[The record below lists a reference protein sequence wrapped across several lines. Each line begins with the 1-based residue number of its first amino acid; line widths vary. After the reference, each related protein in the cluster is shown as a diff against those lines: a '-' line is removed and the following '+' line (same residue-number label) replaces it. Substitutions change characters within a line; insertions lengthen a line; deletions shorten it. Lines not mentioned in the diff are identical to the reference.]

1 MLLLSF
7 FDSKTGLGMIRRIGM
22 SLAVAAVL
30 VPSTAWG
37 QAKEHG
43 QSHPPAE
50 SAANG
55 EVSPELETF
64 GRAVAMQARPD
75 QVGYFR
81 EVLTGT
87 DKALQLSRELQSM
100 GAAAGNIAMVNGLS
114 LQLRDDLDDVDHYN
128 RRLQA
133 SFSKAQE
140 TGLKEPE
147 QTVAQVVHDRGAE
160 RADGTAVDGAGR
172 SCRSNWRPE
181 RPTWRRRFRTSGR
194 TRSGWDGTWEYRQ
207 SDGDIVM
214 RENELAMKRIFCW
227 FSMLLVMLT
236 VAIAANAQGS
246 VGPVTF
252 QVGTDM
258 RKRVLSPGPGPGGT
272 NQSKKALIGRGRAMM
287 NTGDVKDPFW
297 TETIDISGAGQVTS
311 TDMLWDSSS
320 KILYAFAQ
328 TTLRCTHGKTVD
340 GNILI
345 GIYGKKNFLEKPM
358 GSGWWV
364 VELEKDQC
372 EAPQAGLYG
381 CKFSPSGQTLACGR
395 AEWIP
400 ASTTWQS

>member
-1 MLLLSF
+1 
-7 FDSKTGLGMIRRIGM
+7 
-22 SLAVAAVL
+22 
-30 VPSTAWG
+30 
-37 QAKEHG
+37 
-43 QSHPPAE
+43 
-50 SAANG
+50 
-55 EVSPELETF
+55 
-64 GRAVAMQARPD
+64 
-75 QVGYFR
+75 
-81 EVLTGT
+81 
-87 DKALQLSRELQSM
+87 
-100 GAAAGNIAMVNGLS
+100 
-114 LQLRDDLDDVDHYN
+114 
-128 RRLQA
+128 
-133 SFSKAQE
+133 
-140 TGLKEPE
+140 
-147 QTVAQVVHDRGAE
+147 
-160 RADGTAVDGAGR
+160 
-172 SCRSNWRPE
+172 
-181 RPTWRRRFRTSGR
+181 
-194 TRSGWDGTWEYRQ
+194 
-207 SDGDIVM
+207 
-214 RENELAMKRIFCW
+214 
-227 FSMLLVMLT
+227 MLLVMLT

-395 AEWIP
+395 AELDPRINDM
-400 ASTTWQS
+400 AIVEAMQF